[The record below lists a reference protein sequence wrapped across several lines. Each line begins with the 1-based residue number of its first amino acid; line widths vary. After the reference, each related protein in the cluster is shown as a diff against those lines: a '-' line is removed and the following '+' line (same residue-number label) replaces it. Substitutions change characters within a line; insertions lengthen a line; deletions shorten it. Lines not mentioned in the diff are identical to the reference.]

1 MSIVHPFQPTSVP
14 HELHVVRQKPSDV
27 CCKCWEKSAVFLK
40 MAGNTKT
47 TKVWLSFSCHKF
59 KTAFKQVCKTTF
71 CLKDTWLMRTQL
83 LTNFHGQRSVCK
95 TCSIISLKENLLRT
109 FNFNSVSRFYCCD
122 VLYHVYKCGVVLLE
136 HQWVKNQP
144 KKYWEVVCGFI
155 LSQIPDAAVKFIHF
169 VSPWNLHRTQS
180 LSQSDPRKTSNKQG
194 QNKQRIKQ
202 SNKQTNKQ
210 PNKMQDI
217 IYQHP
222 LTQGLKKNLRAGSLM
237 VAFTYLSI
245 LAPLKGDSQKL
256 IHPDMT
262 KTCQKNS
269 WENSSN
275 GPTLRSVVSHMTLR
289 GPYVPLNPG
298 WLIGILIMVYEIIP
312 I

>member
-1 MSIVHPFQPTSVP
+1 M
-14 HELHVVRQKPSDV
+14 
-27 CCKCWEKSAVFLK
+27 FLK

-144 KKYWEVVCGFI
+144 KKY
-155 LSQIPDAAVKFIHF
+155 
-169 VSPWNLHRTQS
+169 
-180 LSQSDPRKTSNKQG
+180 
-194 QNKQRIKQ
+194 
-202 SNKQTNKQ
+202 
-210 PNKMQDI
+210 
-217 IYQHP
+217 
-222 LTQGLKKNLRAGSLM
+222 
-237 VAFTYLSI
+237 
-245 LAPLKGDSQKL
+245 
-256 IHPDMT
+256 
-262 KTCQKNS
+262 
-269 WENSSN
+269 
-275 GPTLRSVVSHMTLR
+275 
-289 GPYVPLNPG
+289 
-298 WLIGILIMVYEIIP
+298 
-312 I
+312 